1 MDAWILFTLFAAVMQ
16 TVRTAAQKKLSKD
29 LSPMTT
35 TFVRYLYGVPF
46 VFIYLAFVKDDI
58 ALTDAFGAPR
68 ISSFIIYASLAGA
81 AQIVATYWLIKVLQ
95 LRNFAIG
102 TIFAKTEALQTALL
116 GIVFFSAFLSM
127 AGWFAI
133 ILGVIG
139 ITAISYP
146 DHQQSIDWQSVKYGT
161 LSGLGFGFCAL
172 WLREASLSLDFSY
185 IQNAALTLSFTVPL
199 QTAACL
205 LFILLKER
213 AQLSYLKD
221 NLSISLFIGATS
233 AMGSVG
239 WYTAMTYQ
247 DAALVRA
254 LGQIEL
260 VFALLVS
267 YFFFKEK
274 LSFKEAAGLLLIAC
288 SILILLFAV

>member
-161 LSGLGFGFCAL
+161 LSGLGFGFFGATEPEGEGGGKLCK
-172 WLREASLSLDFSY
+172 SSPK
-185 IQNAALTLSFTVPL
+185 I
-199 QTAACL
+199 
-205 LFILLKER
+205 LKEHGRDVKTDRRVERTSSGPAPNER
-213 AQLSYLKD
+213 AASKTPS
-221 NLSISLFIGATS
+221 N
-233 AMGSVG
+233 VG
-239 WYTAMTYQ
+239 RRRWSRRGCRRRRGG
-247 DAALVRA
+247 DAAGRGEDAGGSGRGCRRRA
-254 LGQIEL
+254 ADRRNGCAW
-260 VFALLVS
+260 FDD
-267 YFFFKEK
+267 
-274 LSFKEAAGLLLIAC
+274 EAGPRLRAERQL
-288 SILILLFAV
+288 